1 MIIFWLLAAL
11 LIALALLFVIP
22 PLLSRRAPREGLDQD
37 ALNLDL
43 FQRQIEELD
52 ADLALGKLDQHQY
65 NAARRDLERELLY
78 DLEGARPSSGPGGER
93 SEGRPL
99 PAPTA
104 GSAAAATTGPAV
116 AGEGTGNGRWAAVLL
131 AIVVPASV
139 VSLYLLLGNSAV
151 IQQLAGAQPAG
162 VPSGLPPLD
171 VMVERL
177 EERLQRQPNDPE
189 GWVMLGRTY
198 FAIGQPAKAVD
209 ALGRAYGVAP
219 GNPDVLVTYAEALA
233 ANNDSNLA
241 GRPAELIAAA
251 LEIDPQHTSARWLQ
265 GLASFQGARYDQAAE
280 QWELLA
286 ASFERNS
293 EEAEELER
301 YIAEA
306 RRRADPALAEDP
318 RPQRAGGLARTLVAQ
333 AAEGTAPTEGAGP
346 AEANGKPAAASGGVT
361 VAVTLAEDLWTKA
374 QMDDSLFVYAK
385 AISGP
390 PMPLAVHRGRVADLP
405 LTLTLD
411 DSLSM
416 MPSMRLSAFDRV
428 MVGARISKGGQAT
441 PRSGDLEG
449 EAGPVEPGA
458 AGTVKILIDRVRP

>member
-1 MIIFWLLAAL
+1 MGG
-11 LIALALLFVIP
+11 
-22 PLLSRRAPREGLDQD
+22 RA
-37 ALNLDL
+37 
-43 FQRQIEELD
+43 
-52 ADLALGKLDQHQY
+52 
-65 NAARRDLERELLY
+65 RDLRLCHAA
-78 DLEGARPSSGPGGER
+78 DAGAGGEGAR
-93 SEGRPL
+93 
-99 PAPTA
+99 
-104 GSAAAATTGPAV
+104 
-116 AGEGTGNGRWAAVLL
+116 NGRWAAALL
-131 AIVVPASV
+131 AVVVPASV
-139 VSLYLLLGNSAV
+139 VSLYLMLGNSVV

-162 VPSGLPPLD
+162 VPSGLPPLE

-177 EERLQRQPNDPE
+177 EDRLQRQPNDPE

-198 FAIGQPAKAVD
+198 FAIGQPAKAVE

-265 GLASFQGARYDQAAE
+265 GLASFQGARYDNAAE

-286 ASFERNS
+286 ASFEHNS
-293 EEAEELER
+293 EETAELER
-301 YIAEA
+301 FIAEA
-306 RRRADPALAEDP
+306 RRRAAPALAEDP

-333 AAEGTAPTEGAGP
+333 AAEEDTRPAEGRGP
-346 AEANGKPAAASGGVT
+346 AEGREPVEGKGEPEAASGGVT
-361 VAVTLAEDLWTKA
+361 VEVTLAEDLWTKA

-385 AISGP
+385 AVSGP
-390 PMPLAVHRGRVADLP
+390 PMPLAVHRGHVADLP

-411 DSLSM
+411 DSLAM

-441 PRSGDLEG
+441 PHSGDLEG
-449 EAGPVEPGA
+449 EVGPVEPGA
-458 AGTVKILIDRVRP
+458 ANTVKVLIDQVRP